1 MPDCMIE
8 TKNLHKSFTN
18 GQTETPILKGVN
30 LEIYNKDFTI
40 IMGSSGSGKSTLLY
54 AVSGMDI
61 PTSGE
66 IYFDRTNFSKFNN
79 DELSIFR
86 RENCGFIFQQSYL
99 ISHMN
104 ILDNVL
110 STGLLGTKKKKREV
124 VKAAK
129 EYLLQVGLKTE
140 DVNKFPTQLSG
151 GEAQRVGIVRGIINS
166 PRMLFADEPTGAL
179 NSASGKAVLDLMT
192 DINRKGQ
199 SIVMVTHDIKTAIR
213 GNRLIYLKDGNIVDE
228 LRMEPFDEKN
238 MEKRILEVNTF
249 LQKLGW

>member
-1 MPDCMIE
+1 MPECMIE

-61 PTSGE
+61 PTAGE

-79 DELSIFR
+79 DELSVFR
-86 RENCGFIFQQSYL
+86 RDNCGFIFQQSYL

-110 STGLLGTKKKKREV
+110 STGLLGSKKKKRDV

-228 LRMEPFDEKN
+228 LRMEPFDEKK
-238 MEKRILEVNTF
+238 MEKRILEVNAF

>member
-1 MPDCMIE
+1 MSNCMIE
-8 TKNLHKSFTN
+8 TRDLCKSFTN
-18 GQTETPILKGVN
+18 GQTQTHILKGLN
-30 LEIYNKDFTI
+30 LEIYSNDFTI

-61 PTSGE
+61 PTKGD
-66 IYFDRTNFSKFNN
+66 IYFEKINFSKFNN

-99 ISHMN
+99 INHMN

-110 STGLLGTKKKKREV
+110 STGLLGNKKKRREI
-124 VKAAK
+124 VKTAK
-129 EYLLQVGLKTE
+129 EFLLQVGLKAE
-140 DVNKFPTQLSG
+140 DLNKFPTQLSG

-192 DINRKGQ
+192 DINNKGQ

-213 GNRLIYLKDGNIVDE
+213 GNRLIYLKDGKIIDE
-228 LRMEPFDEKN
+228 LRMTPYAEKDV
-238 MEKRILEVNTF
+238 EKRILAVNTF